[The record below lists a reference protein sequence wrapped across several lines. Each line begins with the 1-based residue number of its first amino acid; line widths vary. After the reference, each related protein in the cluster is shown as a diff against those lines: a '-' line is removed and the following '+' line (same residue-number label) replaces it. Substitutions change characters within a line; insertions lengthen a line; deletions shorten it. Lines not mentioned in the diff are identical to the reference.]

1 MKLQN
6 IRIGA
11 RLGLAFGST
20 LLITIAVSLFAI
32 LTLSHLE
39 TDNREVAETDMR
51 RSELALQWSAGIRI
65 NWLRT
70 EASLYAADPAYL
82 AALQKDMT
90 ETSKQISES
99 LKALE
104 SLQDDKGRQL
114 LANVAEARK
123 AYTDSRSALLA
134 RKKAGEDVAQEL
146 NSQLRPKANIYLAS
160 LDKVIENSNVISNA
174 DQESLA
180 TQARLAEWTLGI
192 GALLAA
198 LVGATLAWRITR
210 SISRPL
216 DEAASVAEAISR
228 GELDRTLASE
238 GKDEVARLVQALATM
253 QQTLVRIVGDVRSGS
268 ESVATASAEIAMGN
282 SDLSVRTEQ
291 QASTLEETAAS
302 MEELSSTVRQN
313 ADNARQAN
321 QLALGASSVAARGG
335 DTVSQVVQTMQGI
348 SESSRRIADII
359 GVIDGIAFQ
368 TNILALNAAV
378 EAARAGEHGRG
389 FAVVASEVRSLASRS
404 AEAAREIKSL
414 ISASVERVEQGTGLV
429 DQAGATMQEIVTAI
443 QRVTDIMGEISTAS
457 AEQASGVAQVGEAV
471 TTMDRATQ
479 QNAALVEQSAAAA
492 ESLKTQARQ
501 LVDTVAF
508 FKLTHSGGHAAPPHP
523 QPAMR
528 KATPM
533 AAAGKPPAQ
542 VQAPTRTP
550 SKEIARGKPALAMKK
565 PAAVRPAPA
574 PKLAAAAAGGDDDWT
589 SF

>member
-1 MKLQN
+1 VSILEGCIVNLQN
-6 IRIGA
+6 IRIGP
-11 RLGLAFGST
+11 RLGLAFGLT
-20 LLITIAVSLFAI
+20 LLIMIVVSSFGI
-32 LTLSHLE
+32 VTLRHLE
-39 TDNREVAETDMR
+39 TEGREAAETEAKRAD
-51 RSELALQWSAGIRI
+51 LAQQWSAGIRI
-65 NWLRT
+65 NWIRT
-70 EASLYAADPAYL
+70 EASLYAEDAAYQ

-90 ETSKQISES
+90 ETSKQINET
-99 LKALE
+99 LKLLE

-114 LANVAEARK
+114 LADVAKARK
-123 AYTDSRSALLA
+123 AYTESRSALLA
-134 RKKAGEDVAQEL
+134 RKQAGEEVTQEL
-146 NSQLRPKANIYLAS
+146 NEQLRPKANVYLAS
-160 LDKVIENSNVISNA
+160 LAKVIEHNHVIA
-174 DQESLA
+174 AIEQDELVA
-180 TQARLAEWTLGI
+180 QARRAEWSLGI
-192 GALLAA
+192 GTLLAA
-198 LVGATLAWRITR
+198 LIGVTLAWLITR

-216 DEAASVAEAISR
+216 DEAVQVAEAISR
-228 GELDRTLASE
+228 GSLDRTLTSK

-253 QQTLVRIVGDVRSGS
+253 QQTLIRIVGEVRSGS
-268 ESVATASAEIAMGN
+268 ESVATASAQIAMGN
-282 SDLSVRTEQ
+282 NDLSARTEE

-321 QLALGASSVAARGG
+321 QLAQGASSVAARGG

-348 SESSRRIADII
+348 SESSRRIGDII

-404 AEAAREIKSL
+404 AEAAREVKSL

-457 AEQASGVAQVGEAV
+457 DEQASGVAQVSEAV

-492 ESLKTQARQ
+492 ESLKTQAQQ

-508 FKLTHSGGHAAPPHP
+508 FKLARSSGHSRPQRL
-523 QPAMR
+523 QPAT
-528 KATPM
+528 AE
-533 AAAGKPPAQ
+533 
-542 VQAPTRTP
+542 RTP
-550 SKEIARGKPALAMKK
+550 IAVA
-565 PAAVRPAPA
+565 
-574 PKLAAAAAGGDDDWT
+574 
-589 SF
+589 